1 MSEHA
6 IANAKGWADTIRLYA
21 LGLDQDNWDR
31 LEELREDP
39 AEDPEELAELE
50 QMAAEFPDCSDA
62 DEVRDHAQE
71 SALSV
76 ELSGTWTP
84 GATPEADSY
93 IILLSTGGPALR
105 IVGNLGGYGSPSSAT
120 MQWQDWGE
128 PWTDI
133 REAEEDDLLAFVS
146 CFYLGE

>member
-1 MSEHA
+1 MSQHA
-6 IANAKGWADTIRLYA
+6 ITNAKAWADTIHLYA

-50 QMAAEFPDCSDA
+50 RMAAEFPDCSDA
-62 DEVRDHAQE
+62 DEIWDHAQE

-105 IVGNLGGYGSPSSAT
+105 IVGDLGQYGCPSSAT

-133 REAEEDDLLAFVS
+133 CEAEEDDLLAFAS
-146 CFYLGE
+146 CFYFGE

>member
-1 MSEHA
+1 MSQHA
-6 IANAKGWADTIRLYA
+6 IENARAWADTIHLYA

-50 QMAAEFPDCSDA
+50 RMAAEFPDCTDA
-62 DEVRDHAQE
+62 DEIRDHAQE

-105 IVGNLGGYGSPSSAT
+105 IVGDLGQYGCPSSAT